1 MLRGLFITGTG
12 TGIGK
17 TVTAAALMHRY
28 RSSAPLRYWKP
39 VQTGIEHDDDTRTVR
54 ELGACSES
62 ELLCKGVRLA
72 GAVSPHLAAEWSQYR
87 IEISDLLSIICSEP
101 STTAWIVEGAGGS
114 MVPLNDSALIVDLM
128 VALQLPVVVVSRSEL
143 GTINHTLLT
152 LEALRIR
159 SLEIAGVIMVGEP
172 NRNNREAIEHFGNVA
187 VLGEMPEISELSAAK
202 IAQWANSGL
211 DSSNVLLKYLRT

>member
-12 TGIGK
+12 TGVGK

-28 RSSAPLRYWKP
+28 RSSARLRYWKP
-39 VQTGIEHDDDTRTVR
+39 VQTGIEQDDDTKTVR

-72 GAVSPHLAAEWSQYR
+72 GAVSPHLAAERSGNR
-87 IEISDLLSIICSEP
+87 IEIADLVSIVCSEP
-101 STTAWIVEGAGGS
+101 SATAWIVEGAGGT

-152 LEALRIR
+152 LEALRTR
-159 SLEIAGVIMVGEP
+159 SLDIAGVIMVGER
-172 NRNNREAIEHFGNVA
+172 NRSNREAIEHFGNVP
-187 VLGEMPEISELSAAK
+187 VLGEMPQFSDLSADKLAV
-202 IAQWANSGL
+202 WANSEL
-211 DSSNVLLKYLRT
+211 DSAGVMMRYF